1 MDFVGLLSLLVG
13 AIELAVINLL
23 LGADNA
29 VLIALACRPVPVQLR
44 KRVLAIGLSGAIVLR
59 FGLMVLTNALM
70 VVPGLRLAAAVFLMS
85 IAVWLLIGSE
95 ESGADSFSDADNAA
109 EARATTRFWE
119 SVLIVIVAD
128 IVMSLD
134 NVIAL
139 VSVSQG
145 SVTLL
150 ILGLLLS
157 VPALMYGS
165 LALTKMLDELPFLVT
180 AGAVLLGWVAGQMAA
195 SDTLT
200 SAWISRQAPALV
212 VVLPALCA
220 CYVYI
225 TGRTA
230 IRRARPR

>member
-1 MDFVGLLSLLVG
+1 MDFIELLSLVVG

-29 VLIALACRPVPVQLR
+29 VLIALACRPVPAQLR

-59 FGLMVLTNALM
+59 FGLMVLTNAIM

-85 IAVWLLIGSE
+85 ISIWLLIDANE
-95 ESGADSFSDADNAA
+95 TGADSFSDADNAA

-139 VSVSQG
+139 ASVSQG
-145 SVTLL
+145 SMMLL

-180 AGAVLLGWVAGQMAA
+180 AGSVLLGWVAGQMAA
-195 SDTLT
+195 TDTLT

-212 VVLPALCA
+212 IALPALCA

-225 TGRTA
+225 IGRTA

>member
-1 MDFVGLLSLLVG
+1 M
-13 AIELAVINLL
+13 
-23 LGADNA
+23 
-29 VLIALACRPVPVQLR
+29 LIALACRPVPVQLR

-59 FGLMVLTNALM
+59 FGLMILTNALM

-85 IAVWLLIGSE
+85 ISVWLLIGSE
-95 ESGADSFSDADNAA
+95 ESDADSFSDADNAT

-119 SVLIVIVAD
+119 LVLIVIVAD

-180 AGAVLLGWVAGQMAA
+180 AGSVLLGWVAGQMAA

>member
-1 MDFVGLLSLLVG
+1 MDFVGLLSLLAG
-13 AIELAVINLL
+13 AIELAAVNLL

-44 KRVLAIGLSGAIVLR
+44 KRVLVIGLSGAIVLR
-59 FGLMVLTNALM
+59 FGLMVVTSALM
-70 VVPGLRLAAAVFLMS
+70 VVPGLRLAAAIFLIS
-85 IAVWLLIGSE
+85 ISIWMLVGSDETGAV
-95 ESGADSFSDADNAA
+95 SFSDADNAA
-109 EARATTRFWE
+109 QTRATLRFWE
-119 SVLIVIVAD
+119 LVLIVIAAD

-145 SVTLL
+145 SVALL

-195 SDTLT
+195 TDALT

-225 TGRTA
+225 AGRTA
-230 IRRARPR
+230 IPHGRPR

>member
-1 MDFVGLLSLLVG
+1 MDFIELLSLVVG

-29 VLIALACRPVPVQLR
+29 VLIALACRPVPAQLR

-59 FGLMVLTNALM
+59 FGLMALTNAIM

-85 IAVWLLIGSE
+85 ISIWLLIDANE
-95 ESGADSFSDADNAA
+95 TGADSFSDADNAA

-139 VSVSQG
+139 ASVSQG
-145 SVTLL
+145 SMMLL

-180 AGAVLLGWVAGQMAA
+180 AGSVLLGWVAGQMAA
-195 SDTLT
+195 TDALT

-212 VVLPALCA
+212 IALPALCA

-225 TGRTA
+225 IGRTA

>member
-1 MDFVGLLSLLVG
+1 MDFIELLSLVVG

-29 VLIALACRPVPVQLR
+29 VLIALACRPVPAQLR

-59 FGLMVLTNALM
+59 FGLMALTNAIM

-85 IAVWLLIGSE
+85 ISIWLLIDANE
-95 ESGADSFSDADNAA
+95 TGADSFSDADNAA
-109 EARATTRFWE
+109 GARATTRFWE

-139 VSVSQG
+139 ASVSQG
-145 SVTLL
+145 SMMLL

-180 AGAVLLGWVAGQMAA
+180 AGSVLLGWVAGQMAA
-195 SDTLT
+195 TDALT

-212 VVLPALCA
+212 IALPALCA

-225 TGRTA
+225 IGRTA